1 MRQLTIAA
9 LALLLAAGCGK
20 RNNTEEVGGTGDTAP
35 APEVATSAVDEA
47 PPGELSF
54 DQRQQFTETIRQ
66 QLAGI
71 DAEIDQLAAQVKSKG
86 GAVSDRALAR
96 VRASRQAASNNL
108 KRIETATADNWE
120 QIRNRVTRSVEDL
133 EETLGSAQPK

>member
-1 MRQLTIAA
+1 MRPLAIAA
-9 LALLLAAGCGK
+9 LALLLAAGCSK
-20 RNNTEEVGGTGDTAP
+20 RKTDEVGGTRDTTP
-35 APEVATSAVDEA
+35 APEVATSAVPDA

-71 DAEIDQLAAQVKSKG
+71 DAEIDQLAAQAKSQG

-96 VRASRQAASNNL
+96 IRESRRTVSNDL
-108 KRIETATADNWE
+108 KRVETATADTWD
-120 QIRNRVTRSVEDL
+120 QVRNRVTRSVENL
-133 EETLGSAQPK
+133 EETIGAAQPK